1 MQYCKRT
8 LADVLAEGPM
18 PEERIWRTLR
28 QLAAGLQHIHAQGI
42 IHRDIKPGNI
52 FMDFGDNVK
61 LGDFGLATESAPRAA
76 DAKPDATVAD
86 GDGGSGS
93 ANGGDGGGDSG
104 VGGGGGGGG
113 GGAASEAVHMH
124 LEASVTADAGTY
136 FYMDPYTTG
145 GKATA
150 ALDIWSLGVVLLEL
164 CEFFATGMERAEA
177 LHGVRNGRGVSAEFA
192 SRQPTQAQLI
202 TQMLHASPAKRP
214 SARAILESPLL
225 PPRLEDE
232 LIKDALRVL
241 SKPHSVYFLQIALI

>member
-1 MQYCKRT
+1 M
-8 LADVLAEGPM
+8 
-18 PEERIWRTLR
+18 
-28 QLAAGLQHIHAQGI
+28 
-42 IHRDIKPGNI
+42 
-52 FMDFGDNVK
+52 
-61 LGDFGLATESAPRAA
+61 
-76 DAKPDATVAD
+76 DAKPETTIAD
-86 GDGGSGS
+86 GDGGGGS
-93 ANGGDGGGDSG
+93 ANGGDGGDGGGD
-104 VGGGGGGGG
+104 GGGGGG

-150 ALDIWSLGVVLLEL
+150 ALDIWSLGVVLYEL
-164 CEFFATGMERAEA
+164 CQFFATGMERAEA
-177 LHGVRNGRGVSAEFA
+177 LHAVRNGRGVSAEFA

-241 SKPHSVYFLQIALI
+241 SKPHSVRGSRAPGLLPALRLDRSLALALALALTPTLAPALSPHTLFLPLIRSTSSS